1 MSYTIE
7 TSNGFFFDYQLLK
20 DVPYTM
26 EKWEEMGMKVGT
38 ALFQY
43 VDLLLASD
51 RHRWEKK
58 QSKKKDKIVDSKDS
72 SSYRKNS
79 KNSNKSKQI
88 KVEEKT
94 SIFSAMENEKIR
106 HLF

>member
-1 MSYTIE
+1 M
-7 TSNGFFFDYQLLK
+7 
-20 DVPYTM
+20 
-26 EKWEEMGMKVGT
+26 
-38 ALFQY
+38 
-43 VDLLLASD
+43 DLLLASD